1 MENIKE
7 KIQKL
12 LNLATSDNEHE
23 AALALAKATE
33 LMNKWNLDRETV
45 LGQKIEKIDIE
56 MPFYKWTTEN
66 QKLVAILSKLCDGYC
81 LYATGNKKFGH
92 FAKIVLSGRP
102 RDLENFRYL
111 FDFLDKKLRKES
123 EKYKLSI
130 RVSGI
135 NNKDNKNS
143 METKSFRIGFL
154 RKIEEKLEV
163 SKKEFFTTNKSL
175 VVINSEAKRKEAEE
189 YLLSIVGKVK
199 EQKRS
204 VTIIDKH
211 MEAGKKVAEEID
223 LNVAI
228 SGQKKVYKLENKSQN

>member
-12 LNLATSDNEHE
+12 LNLATSDNEYE
-23 AALALAKATE
+23 ASMALAKATE
-33 LMNKWNLDRETV
+33 LMNKWNLDKETV

-154 RKIEEKLEV
+154 RKIEEKLEA

-228 SGQKKVYKLENKSQN
+228 NGQKKVYKLENKSQN

>member
-12 LNLATSDNEHE
+12 LNLATSDNEYE
-23 AALALAKATE
+23 ASMALAKATE
-33 LMNKWNLDRETV
+33 LMNKWNLDKETV

-223 LNVAI
+223 LNMAI
-228 SGQKKVYKLENKSQN
+228 RGQKKVYMLEDKKY

>member
-23 AALALAKATE
+23 ASIALAKATE
-33 LMNKWNLDRETV
+33 LMNKWNLDKEAV
-45 LGQKIEKIDIE
+45 LGQKIERVDIE

-81 LYATGNKKFGH
+81 LYATGNKKFGN

-130 RVSGI
+130 RVPGI

-143 METKSFRIGFL
+143 IETKSFRIGFL

-175 VVINSEAKRKEAEE
+175 VVIDSEAKRKEAEE

-199 EQKRS
+199 EQKTS
-204 VTIIDKH
+204 LTIIDTH

-223 LNVAI
+223 LNMAI
-228 SGQKKVYKLENKSQN
+228 RGQKKVYMLEDKKY